1 MPGEATVERRL
12 RGVDEERQQSREGDG
27 ETKGNQGTAW
37 KSGHTHPAVVL
48 LEPGATLALDVRKV
62 VARAQGGPRVYHD
75 PHQGELCR
83 GGGGHVRSQLQALGE
98 GHLGANLPRTRTRE
112 LEALQVEDKDVRRS
126 ADL

>member
-1 MPGEATVERRL
+1 MVYERETTDRGQGESGCVH
-12 RGVDEERQQSREGDG
+12 GGGD
-27 ETKGNQGTAW
+27 KG
-37 KSGHTHPAVVL
+37 KVPTHPAVVL

-83 GGGGHVRSQLQALGE
+83 VGGGHVRSQLQALGE
-98 GHLGANLPRTRTRE
+98 GHLGAYLPRTRTRE